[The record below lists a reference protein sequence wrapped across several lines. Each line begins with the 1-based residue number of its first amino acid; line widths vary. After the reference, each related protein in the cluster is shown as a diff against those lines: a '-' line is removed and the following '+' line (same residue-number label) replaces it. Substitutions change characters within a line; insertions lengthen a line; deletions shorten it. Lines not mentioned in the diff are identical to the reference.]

1 MELNN
6 KLYCLWGC
14 VMNKFKTLDEVMEL
28 IKDDAT
34 IMVGGFLACGTPDAI
49 IDGIVKKGVKNL
61 TIICNDSGFIDRGV
75 GKLIVSR
82 QVIKVIASHIG
93 TNAETGRLMNSGEM
107 EVELVPQGT
116 LAERVRCGGAGLGG
130 FLTQTGIGTIVAEGK
145 EIINVDNKEY
155 ILEKPIRADVAL
167 IFGSVVDKKGNIW
180 YNKSTQNFNPLMA
193 TAADVVIVEAEKV
206 VEVGEIIPEN
216 VRTPHIFVN
225 YIVGRETL

>member
-1 MELNN
+1 MN
-6 KLYCLWGC
+6 KL
-14 VMNKFKTLDEVMEL
+14 KTLDEVLEL

-34 IMVGGFLACGTPDAI
+34 IMVGGFLACGTPQDI

-61 TIICNDSGFIDRGV
+61 TIICNDSGFIDNGV

-82 QVIKVIASHIG
+82 QVRKVIASHIG

-130 FLTQTGIGTIVAEGK
+130 FLTPTGIGTIVAEGK
-145 EIINVDNKEY
+145 EIISVDGKEY
-155 ILEKPIRADVAL
+155 LLEKPLRADFAL
-167 IFGSVVDKKGNIW
+167 IYGSIVDKKGNIW

-193 TAADVVIVEAEKV
+193 TAANIVIVQADKI
-206 VEVGEIIPEN
+206 VEVGEIVPES
-216 VRTPHIFVN
+216 VMTPHIFVN